1 MRWELLVR
9 RGLRVRKGFRGLLDL
24 LGLRV
29 RWGLLA
35 RRGLLVLLGLRA
47 LLDLL
52 GLKGLP

>member
-1 MRWELLVR
+1 MR